1 MFKNELLKY
10 KIDEKHVNKIKQDV
24 KKLVFEKLQEQMK
37 ELVVI
42 KRKITELK
50 DKMEQLEIRFVE
62 TQISKELFE
71 K

>member
-24 KKLVFEKLQEQMK
+24 KKLVFEKLPEQMK
-37 ELVVI
+37 VLVVI